1 MATKATTIDPT
12 LEKAVRADEV
22 KATGSLEQW
31 ESRLVRAEKQKHE
44 VTLNQIRAG
53 KEKLYPGGGLQERHD
68 NFMPYLLKY
77 GDGFIDVLKENLGP
91 FDAGFIVL
99 EEV

>member
-1 MATKATTIDPT
+1 
-12 LEKAVRADEV
+12 
-22 KATGSLEQW
+22 
-31 ESRLVRAEKQKHE
+31 
-44 VTLNQIRAG
+44 
-53 KEKLYPGGGLQERHD
+53 
-68 NFMPYLLKY
+68 MPYLLKY